1 MSDEVVGSSAVTKMR
16 AIMTRCVAEAWE
28 VSWRGVRL
36 LYEVSVALASRRFLR
51 WRNIDQGLTPHLMAA
66 LKDWKTRG
74 TPIENE
80 SDDDSATVSDSNE
93 SDSGSDE
100 DLFEPLY
107 NNYGPRLT
115 YTWRL
120 LTFDYDWRLLIF
132 DYSRLLIQLG
142 R

>member
-1 MSDEVVGSSAVTKMR
+1 
-16 AIMTRCVAEAWE
+16 
-28 VSWRGVRL
+28 
-36 LYEVSVALASRRFLR
+36 
-51 WRNIDQGLTPHLMAA
+51 MAA

-74 TPIENE
+74 APIENE

-115 YTWRL
+115 YAWRL
-120 LTFDYDWRLLIF
+120 LTFDHDRRLLIF
-132 DYSRLLIQLG
+132 DYDRRLIQLG